1 MEGWTEKDGALQKT
15 FRLDSF
21 RAAVDFVNRIAEE
34 AERANHHPDIYLS
47 YKTVTV
53 VLTSHD
59 AGGVTDRDH
68 TLAKMIAKAS
78 KA

>member
-1 MEGWTEKDGALQKT
+1 MAGWTEKDGALQKT
-15 FRLDSF
+15 FELDSF
-21 RAAVDFVNRIAEE
+21 RAAVTFVNRIADA

-59 AGGVTDRDH
+59 AGDVTDRDRA
-68 TLAKMIAKAS
+68 LAATIDRLKL
-78 KA
+78 